1 MKEMELVCGG
11 AWLEGVGLLSE
22 LAGGGGGGEEGGR
35 VSYDRSKRRIW
46 RR

>member
-22 LAGGGGGGEEGGR
+22 LAGGGGGGGR
-35 VSYDRSKRRIW
+35 VSYDWSKWRIW